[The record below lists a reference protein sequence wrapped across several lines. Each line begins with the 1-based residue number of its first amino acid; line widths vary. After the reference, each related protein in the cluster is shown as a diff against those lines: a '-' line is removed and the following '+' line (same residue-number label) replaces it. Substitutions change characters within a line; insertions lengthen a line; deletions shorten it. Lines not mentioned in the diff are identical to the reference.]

1 LPLTENFMVLFYVSG
16 HSMWRL
22 DFQSNLRTPL
32 QLSVA
37 ASELSE
43 LNLSNNHMEQV
54 EQLICLL
61 R

>member
-1 LPLTENFMVLFYVSG
+1 MFLGTL
-16 HSMWRL
+16 MWRL

-37 ASELSE
+37 ACELSE

>member
-1 LPLTENFMVLFYVSG
+1 MVLFYVSG